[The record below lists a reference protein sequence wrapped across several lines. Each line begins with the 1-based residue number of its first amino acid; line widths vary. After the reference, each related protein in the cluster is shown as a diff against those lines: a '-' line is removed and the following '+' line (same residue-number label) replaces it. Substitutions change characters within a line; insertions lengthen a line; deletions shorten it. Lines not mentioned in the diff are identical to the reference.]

1 MINLFRM
8 RSKSATEGQ
17 WKSLAS
23 PYLME
28 WENQEEIPNY
38 YQVAEI
44 QDARQ
49 DLQFPWRAKGS
60 ICKVSQWYK
69 D

>member
-1 MINLFRM
+1 M
-8 RSKSATEGQ
+8 
-17 WKSLAS
+17 
-23 PYLME
+23 
-28 WENQEEIPNY
+28 
-38 YQVAEI
+38 AEI

-69 D
+69 DLGNGEIVRLMKGSCGMVAMID